1 MKQHFVMLFIE
12 AMIKIKDVM
21 ECTMENNTDG
31 RQFNGLT
38 RYKKLI
44 ILSVIFLVSGIGYFI
59 FWYMFSRFTQS
70 TDNAYVMGNQ
80 IPIHT
85 QINGGISTIYV
96 DDNDFVRK
104 KDVIAQLESIDAEN
118 NFSYAKNE
126 LAKVI
131 REIQQIK
138 LTTEK
143 LSASIQLKQATLD
156 KLEKDLARRE
166 GLWSRNA
173 ISQEEIEH
181 ARQDVLIASNDLNIS
196 KQELEINN
204 ALLMQNS
211 LLEQPRIQQAIS
223 KLKEAWLNLKRVTI
237 VSPVTGYV
245 SRRQVQVGTQV
256 NRGER
261 LLVIVPLDQVWVEA
275 NFKEVQLKHIRL
287 GQKVKLTSDFY
298 GDDIKF
304 DGVITGIAMGTGSA
318 FSLLPA
324 QNATGNW
331 IKVIQRLPVRIELN
345 KEQIKE
351 YPLRVGLSMYVTVD
365 TSDVSGKLLTDISP
379 QEIKYQT
386 DVLAYDLDE
395 FEQLVREI
403 MQNNL
408 ILESNIQ

>member
-1 MKQHFVMLFIE
+1 
-12 AMIKIKDVM
+12 
-21 ECTMENNTDG
+21 MENNTDG
-31 RQFNGLT
+31 RQLNGLT

-85 QINGGISTIYV
+85 QISGGIASIYV

-131 REIQQIK
+131 RETQQIK

-143 LSASIQLKQATLD
+143 LLASIQLKQATLD

-211 LLEQPRIQQAIS
+211 LLEQPSIQQAIS

-287 GQKVKLTSDFY
+287 GQKVKLTSDYY

-331 IKVIQRLPVRIELN
+331 IKVVQRLPVRIELN

>member
-1 MKQHFVMLFIE
+1 
-12 AMIKIKDVM
+12 
-21 ECTMENNTDG
+21 MENNTDG

-85 QINGGISTIYV
+85 QISGGISSIYV

-275 NFKEVQLKHIRL
+275 NFKEVQLKHIRI

-331 IKVIQRLPVRIELN
+331 IKVVQRLPVRIELN

-379 QEIKYQT
+379 QEIK
-386 DVLAYDLDE
+386 
-395 FEQLVREI
+395 
-403 MQNNL
+403 
-408 ILESNIQ
+408 

>member
-1 MKQHFVMLFIE
+1 
-12 AMIKIKDVM
+12 
-21 ECTMENNTDG
+21 
-31 RQFNGLT
+31 
-38 RYKKLI
+38 
-44 ILSVIFLVSGIGYFI
+44 
-59 FWYMFSRFTQS
+59 
-70 TDNAYVMGNQ
+70 MGNQ

-85 QINGGISTIYV
+85 QISGGISSIYV

-131 REIQQIK
+131 RETQQIK

-143 LSASIQLKQATLD
+143 LLASIQLKQATLD
-156 KLEKDLARRE
+156 KLQKDLARRE

-204 ALLMQNS
+204 ALLMENS

-287 GQKVKLTSDFY
+287 GQKVKLTSDYY

-331 IKVIQRLPVRIELN
+331 IKVVQRLPVRIELN

-386 DVLAYDLDE
+386 DVLTYDLDE

>member
-1 MKQHFVMLFIE
+1 
-12 AMIKIKDVM
+12 M
-21 ECTMENNTDG
+21 ECTMENNPDG

-59 FWYMFSRFTQS
+59 FWYMFSRFTES

-85 QINGGISTIYV
+85 QISGGISSIYV

-131 REIQQIK
+131 RETQQIK

-143 LSASIQLKQATLD
+143 LLASIQLKQATLD

-173 ISQEEIEH
+173 ISKEEIDH

-275 NFKEVQLKHIRL
+275 NFKEVQLKHIRI

-331 IKVIQRLPVRIELN
+331 IKVVQRLPVRIELN

>member
-12 AMIKIKDVM
+12 AMIKMKDVM